1 MKNNALAV
9 QFRFPS
15 LLRFAFP
22 NIIMMI
28 FLSLYTIVDGIFI
41 SRYVGTLALSATNM
55 VFPVNC
61 LEMAV
66 GIMLSTGGSA
76 IIARRLGEGQE
87 KKAREDFS
95 FLVAVLFV
103 FGAIFAVVGI
113 VFVDEILH
121 LLGTSE
127 AQYELGKIYL
137 LILTA
142 FGPAFFLQT
151 GFQTLFVTAG
161 RPGLGLFVT
170 VLGGVANMVLDYVFV
185 AVCGLGVAG
194 AAYATAASYLIPAVA
209 GLIYFTCCRKGTLY
223 FVRTRADMRMLG
235 KACFNGSSEMV
246 TNIANAV
253 TTFLFNMLFL
263 RYYGEDGVASI
274 TIVMYFQFVFSAVFF
289 GFSMG
294 VSPVISFK
302 YGADDRGQLK
312 KIFRYCMIFICICS
326 AGSWLLS
333 LAVIRPA
340 LGIFTEAGSNVYSL
354 TMEGFGIYALS
365 FLLMGVSIFASSMF
379 TAFSDGTV
387 SAIISFARTFVFLV
401 GMLLILP
408 VFLGGRGIWL
418 SVPAAELLGLVVAG
432 CFLITK
438 RNTYHYWK

>member
-1 MKNNALAV
+1 MNNNALAV
-9 QFRFPS
+9 KFHFSS
-15 LLRFAFP
+15 LVKFAFP

-41 SRYVGTLALSATNM
+41 SRYVGTLALSAVNM
-55 VFPVNC
+55 AFPVNC
-61 LEMAV
+61 LEMAA
-66 GIMLSTGGSA
+66 GIMLATGGSA
-76 IIARRLGEGQE
+76 IIARRQGEGEE

-95 FLVAVLFV
+95 FLVAVLAMSGVV
-103 FGAIFAVVGI
+103 FAIAGNLFI
-113 VFVDEILH
+113 DEILH

-127 AQYELGKIYL
+127 AQYELCRTYT
-137 LILTA
+137 LILIS

-170 VLGGVANMVLDYVFV
+170 VLGGVTNMVLDYVFV
-185 AVCGLGVAG
+185 AICGLGVSG
-194 AAYATAASYLIPAVA
+194 AALATAAGYLIPAVT
-209 GLIYFTCCRKGTLY
+209 GLIYFACDRKGALY
-223 FVRTRADMRMLG
+223 FVRLKMDMRMLG

-263 RYYGEDGVASI
+263 RFYGEDGVAAI
-274 TIVMYFQFVFSAVFF
+274 TIVMYFQFVFTAVYF
-289 GFSMG
+289 GFSTG
-294 VSPVISFK
+294 VSPIISFK
-302 YGADDRGQLK
+302 YGADDREQLG
-312 KIFRYCMIFICICS
+312 KIFRYCMIFISVCS
-326 AGSWLLS
+326 VASWLLS

-340 LGIFTEAGSNVYSL
+340 LGIFTEQGSRVYEL
-354 TMEGFGIYALS
+354 ALEGFGIYALS

-379 TAFSDGTV
+379 TAFSDGVV

-408 VFLGGRGIWL
+408 AALGGKGIWL
-418 SVPAAELLGLVVAG
+418 AVPAAELLGILVAVWY
-432 CFLITK
+432 LVRK
-438 RNTYHYWK
+438 RKLYHYE